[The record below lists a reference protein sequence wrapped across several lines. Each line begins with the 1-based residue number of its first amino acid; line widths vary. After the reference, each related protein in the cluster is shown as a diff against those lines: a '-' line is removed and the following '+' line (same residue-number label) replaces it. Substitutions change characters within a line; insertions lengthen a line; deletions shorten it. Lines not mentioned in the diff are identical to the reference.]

1 LIFAEEAVRKGSS
14 LRCGHGAVTDN
25 RPILAAGRSRLGIG
39 SLERPIDRLKQEL
52 AASQRRFAKQQQ
64 RLETTLGSPRG
75 HLVRSNRP
83 RRLQA
88 AHALAAMVS
97 DPGPINSVKRHDDTR
112 CVGSLASSCLGL
124 SLVGTRRQ

>member
-1 LIFAEEAVRKGSS
+1 VRKGSS

-64 RLETTLGSPRG
+64 RLEVLEDTWSVRIGRAAYRLPTRLRRWFPTPALSTLSSAMTI
-75 HLVRSNRP
+75 LAVVRTSLP
-83 RRLQA
+83 HVWFESCWDA
-88 AHALAAMVS
+88 A
-97 DPGPINSVKRHDDTR
+97 SVVT
-112 CVGSLASSCLGL
+112 GGL
-124 SLVGTRRQ
+124 